1 MPDNLAPL
9 MQMISSNFE
18 QLHKRLDV
26 IDAKNEQRDMRVNTM
41 DKENKAEIASIRKEV
56 DEAKTTFKAIGW
68 LVSAVASF
76 VGFLAGLAPS
86 IWSAFHKGT

>member
-1 MPDNLAPL
+1 MPENLAPL

-56 DEAKTTFKAIGW
+56 DAVKTLWKAACWVGGGIVTLFSIGPEIMK
-68 LVSAVASF
+68 L
-76 VGFLAGLAPS
+76 
-86 IWSAFHKGT
+86 FHKA